1 MIALPVHFW
10 RLTKPSIMILVLTAG
25 ATALIVEGSLLEDPL
40 KFALFMIGLYL
51 TGGSANALNQY
62 LERNIDAR
70 MVRTAHRRP
79 LPMRQLKPRQAL
91 VFSLAIGVAGV
102 AVMYLAFNLLTALL
116 AAMTIVFYSL
126 FYTVI
131 LKPTTTQNIVIG
143 GVAGAMA
150 PLGAWTAATGQV
162 ALIPSLMSLI
172 IFLWTPPH
180 FWALAMR
187 YKDDYDAA
195 RLPMMPNIKGDAA
208 TLVSMMRYTI
218 VLLVV
223 SIILGIIGFGWI
235 YMLSA
240 ATLGIIFIYKI
251 QLARKIRKQSL
262 DWNVFKF
269 SIVYLFGLFGAMVLD
284 KLVYIAIGI

>member
-1 MIALPVHFW
+1 MMALPLYFW

-25 ATALIVEGSLLEDPL
+25 ATALIVEGSLLDDPF

-102 AVMYLAFNLLTALL
+102 AVMYLVFNLLTALL
-116 AAMTIVFYSL
+116 AAMTIIFYSL
-126 FYTVI
+126 FYTII

-162 ALIPSLMSLI
+162 ALTPSLMSLI

-187 YKDDYDAA
+187 YKDDYYAA

-218 VLLVV
+218 VLLIV

-240 ATLGIIFIYKI
+240 MALGIIFIYKI
-251 QLARKIRKQSL
+251 QLARKIRKQIL

-269 SIVYLFGLFGAMVLD
+269 SIVYLFGLFVAMVLD

>member
-1 MIALPVHFW
+1 
-10 RLTKPSIMILVLTAG
+10 MILVLTAG
-25 ATALIVEGSLLEDPL
+25 ATALIVEGSLLDDPF

-102 AVMYLAFNLLTALL
+102 AVMYLVFNLLTALL
-116 AAMTIVFYSL
+116 AAMTIIFYSL
-126 FYTVI
+126 FYTII

-162 ALIPSLMSLI
+162 ALTPSLMSLI

-218 VLLVV
+218 VLLIV

-240 ATLGIIFIYKI
+240 MALGIIFIYKI
-251 QLARKIRKQSL
+251 QLARKIRKQIL

>member
-1 MIALPVHFW
+1 MMALPLYFW

-25 ATALIVEGSLLEDPL
+25 ATALIVEGSLLDDPF

-102 AVMYLAFNLLTALL
+102 AVMYLVFNLLTALL
-116 AAMTIVFYSL
+116 AAMTIIFYSL
-126 FYTVI
+126 FYTII

-162 ALIPSLMSLI
+162 ALTPSLMSLI

-218 VLLVV
+218 VLLIV

-240 ATLGIIFIYKI
+240 MALGIIFIYKI
-251 QLARKIRKQSL
+251 QLARKIRKQIL

>member
-1 MIALPVHFW
+1 MMALPLYFW

-25 ATALIVEGSLLEDPL
+25 ATALIVEGSLLDDPF

-102 AVMYLAFNLLTALL
+102 AVMYLGFNLLTALL
-116 AAMTIVFYSL
+116 AAMTIIFYSL
-126 FYTVI
+126 FYTII

-162 ALIPSLMSLI
+162 ALTPSLMSLI

-218 VLLVV
+218 VLLIV

-240 ATLGIIFIYKI
+240 MALGIIFIYKI
-251 QLARKIRKQSL
+251 QLARKIRKQIL

>member
-1 MIALPVHFW
+1 
-10 RLTKPSIMILVLTAG
+10 MILVLTAG

>member
-1 MIALPVHFW
+1 MMALPLYFW
-10 RLTKPSIMILVLTAG
+10 RLTKPSIMVLVLTAG
-25 ATALIVEGSLLEDPL
+25 ATALIVEGSLLDDPF

-102 AVMYLAFNLLTALL
+102 AVMYLGFNLLTALL
-116 AAMTIVFYSL
+116 AAMTIIFYSL
-126 FYTVI
+126 FYTII

-162 ALIPSLMSLI
+162 ALTPSLMSLI

-218 VLLVV
+218 VLLIV

-240 ATLGIIFIYKI
+240 MALGIIFIYKI
-251 QLARKIRKQSL
+251 QRARKIRKQIL